1 VPLSPA
7 KRRVK
12 REQAKRIETVLNPP
26 KSRKRRCANCNALF
40 PVTKP
45 RANPPQ
51 RFCKDE
57 CRKQFAHFGCA
68 FGPLKTK
75 LEKIVRKMTAE
86 TVMVMGRRITEIELK
101 LAKL

>member
-1 VPLSPA
+1 MMKPA
-7 KRRVK
+7 PKRK
-12 REQAKRIETVLNPP
+12 R
-26 KSRKRRCANCNALF
+26 RRCANCNALF
-40 PVTKP
+40 TVTKP
-45 RANPPQ
+45 NANPPQ

-86 TVMVMGRRITEIELK
+86 TLSRVADLEARITEIS
-101 LAKL
+101 AQVAQTPVR